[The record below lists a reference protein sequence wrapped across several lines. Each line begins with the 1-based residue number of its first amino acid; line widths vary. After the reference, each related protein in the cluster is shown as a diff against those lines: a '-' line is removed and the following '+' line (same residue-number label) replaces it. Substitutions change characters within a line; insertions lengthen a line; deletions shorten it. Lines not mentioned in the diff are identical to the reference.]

1 MKVMIIESE
10 GKHVEMPLTTTVETM
25 RVAFEQMSKRGK
37 DFNIVEYKEV
47 KE

>member
-1 MKVMIIESE
+1 MRVMIIESE
-10 GKHVEMPLTTTVETM
+10 GKRVEMSLTTTVETM
-25 RVAFEQMSKRGK
+25 KVAYEQMSKRGK